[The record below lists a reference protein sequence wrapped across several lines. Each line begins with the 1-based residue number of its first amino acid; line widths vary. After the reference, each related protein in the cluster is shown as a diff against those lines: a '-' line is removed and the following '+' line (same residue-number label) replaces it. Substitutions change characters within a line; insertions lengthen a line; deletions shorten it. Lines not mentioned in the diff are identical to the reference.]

1 MATMPTS
8 RPGRNEGYVLLD
20 ALLATLLA
28 AVVASAVLPGLALAA
43 RRSAE
48 SFESTIGRVAERS
61 ELERTSGRGRGHA
74 ESEAGGDVLGRRQI
88 DGREAR

>member
-8 RPGRNEGYVLLD
+8 RPGKSDGYVLLD

-28 AVVASAVLPGLALAA
+28 AIISSAVLPGLALAA

-48 SFESTIGRVAERS
+48 HFERTIGRVAERS
-61 ELERTSGRGRGHA
+61 ERERGEALGGRQA
-74 ESEAGGDVLGRRQI
+74 